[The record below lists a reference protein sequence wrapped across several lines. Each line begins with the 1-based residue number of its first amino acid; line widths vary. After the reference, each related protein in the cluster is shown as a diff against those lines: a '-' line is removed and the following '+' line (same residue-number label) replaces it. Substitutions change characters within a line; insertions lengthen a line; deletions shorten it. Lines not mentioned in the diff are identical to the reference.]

1 MGAEDLLKQLI
12 KEELDKYK
20 VKYFANCL
28 KLGLKVSDIKEALNI
43 SDEDYKTIYP
53 LALKIFNANKT
64 K

>member
-28 KLGLKVSDIKEALNI
+28 ELGLKVSDIKEALEI

-53 LALKIFNANKT
+53 LALKMFNSNKT